1 MTQTVFINS
10 SMLKMQLAI
19 LSGSDE
25 IVDRGLIPIF
35 EDIILYC
42 EKKLVLDKEM
52 INSQGFQYVR
62 GQVERCMGARI
73 EEKLCPFAN
82 KDLYLEFTIGA

>member
-19 LSGSDE
+19 LSRSDE
-25 IVDRGLIPIF
+25 VVDRGLIPIF
-35 EDIILYC
+35 EDITLYC

-52 INSQGFQYVR
+52 INSQGFKYVR
-62 GQVERCMGARI
+62 GQVERRMGARI
-73 EEKLCPFAN
+73 EEIICPFAN
-82 KDLYLEFTIGA
+82 KDL